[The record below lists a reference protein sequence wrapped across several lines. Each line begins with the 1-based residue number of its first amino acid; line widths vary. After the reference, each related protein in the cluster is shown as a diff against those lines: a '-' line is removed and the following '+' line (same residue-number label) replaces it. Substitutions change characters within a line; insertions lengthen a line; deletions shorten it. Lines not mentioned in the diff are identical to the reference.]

1 MNTTDSIATRIQY
14 LIRSK
19 GLRINALAT
28 KIGLS
33 GQGLRDI
40 LSGKSKAPK
49 ADVVMALAQELN
61 VSTDWLLFGSDN
73 ATGAQNF
80 SGFELREGFASYGRA
95 KPARSILMVLLQYQE
110 QFLQSYPH
118 LDGLADLPRFHLPE
132 QFPIKGEPVAFEVE
146 DDNLAPDIRAGSI
159 VICGAE
165 QSDLRYLASG
175 HLYALS
181 FAGHF
186 AIRRVNNLMD
196 TDGVLELMAGAGYAP
211 NRVPASQVQQVWRVQ
226 YVVQR
231 V

>member
-49 ADVVMALAQELN
+49 VDVVMALSQELN
-61 VSTDWLLFGSDN
+61 VSADWLLFGGDGSKSSQSY
-73 ATGAQNF
+73 T
-80 SGFELREGFASYGRA
+80 GFELREGMATYGRA
-95 KPARSILMVLLQYQE
+95 KPARSILMVLPQLQE
-110 QFLQSYPH
+110 QFLRSYPH
-118 LDGLADLPRFHLPE
+118 LDDLAELPRFHLPE
-132 QFPIKGEPVAFEVE
+132 QLPIKGEPVAFEVE

-165 QSDLRYLASG
+165 TTELRYLASG
-175 HLYALS
+175 HLYAIS
-181 FAGHF
+181 FAGNF

-196 TDGVLELMAGAGYAP
+196 PEGVLELMAGPGYAP
-211 NRVPASQVQQVWRVQ
+211 NRVPAAQVQQVWRVQ